1 MNKIKIKRIYEQA
14 EPSDGCRILVDRLW
28 PRGVKKEDARVDLWL
43 KDTAPSHELR
53 RWFDHK
59 PEKWEEFQKRYA
71 KELEDKEESLQTI
84 IDKAKNQTI
93 TLLYSAQDEQH
104 NNALALLELMRARK
118 NNQIWYYFKVV
129 FKMELKYDYFI
140 YISG

>member
-118 NNQIWYYFKVV
+118 K
-129 FKMELKYDYFI
+129 
-140 YISG
+140 